1 MSPQEERAALTPRTS
16 LYAYALR
23 LRDAEPDGRP
33 PRRGYRLPAPDPGPA
48 PASPSAAPAATQQ
61 RGNLDRAGARAAA
74 TGAVAP
80 LLSDPDTLRAAD
92 EVHRRL
98 HDLGA
103 QVADVRNALA
113 GLPLEDA
120 AAARALGRRL
130 VRTGTSAPAVSVGI
144 DLLARLGEPED
155 VACLKVLGLFRSF
168 ARPVIAA
175 LTAIDCPTGALV
187 WLSRCTE
194 GRELR
199 RLVDALLA
207 RDDQA
212 ARDGLLAVPLDPRAV
227 GSETARRI
235 AEAVVLDDI
244 ISNDPVDAPTLAQA
258 GRLLVRMARANDY
271 RHEIL
276 AYDRAAAA
284 YEAFVTRASRLPPG
298 LDHYAILLSVAL
310 DLHSGPSVLLG
321 WRPGQR
327 EALLESLE
335 SVLTAPAWA
344 AVPGAGPGLTDP
356 GLTSPAE
363 RRRIQWI
370 RRAARQPFTRPA
382 APGRLRI
389 EVVVRDPA
397 VPECVE
403 TRVLID
409 GRPLVPEVF
418 DRGPAH
424 SPEYLLDTGRLRA
437 TAEPREVQLAEAYC
451 TEGCCGALHVT
462 ICRDGDQVVW
472 RDWRRPRT
480 LPSGRPAPELPEYR
494 FDAAAYDAEIAR
506 AETDRS
512 WAWPAR
518 NAARLI
524 ATGLR
529 DRPDVLARWDA
540 RLDWAGTDFGEPDTI
555 AVSFTFRPGI
565 AAGRQDEDGHYL
577 QFVWELQDDGT
588 PAEQQAAAALHR
600 LSTADPKGYAHVR
613 GGSRE
618 SAEALGHPWP

>member
-1 MSPQEERAALTPRTS
+1 MSPQEERDALTPRTS

-33 PRRGYRLPAPDPGPA
+33 PRRGYRLPEPDPDPAPDPTSPA
-48 PASPSAAPAATQQ
+48 AAPAAARQS
-61 RGNLDRAGARAAA
+61 GHLDGAEARAAA
-74 TGAVAP
+74 TDAVAP
-80 LLSDPDTLRAAD
+80 LLSDPDTLRAAG
-92 EVHRRL
+92 EVHHRL
-98 HDLGA
+98 GELGA
-103 QVADVRNALA
+103 RVAHVRDALA
-113 GLPLEDA
+113 RLPLEDE

-144 DLLARLGEPED
+144 GLLARLGEPED
-155 VACLKVLGLFRSF
+155 IPCLTVLGLFRTF
-168 ARPVIAA
+168 TRPVVAA

-207 RDDQA
+207 RDDRA

-235 AEAVVLDDI
+235 AETVMLDDI

-258 GRLLVRMARANDY
+258 GRLLVRMARADDY
-271 RHEIL
+271 TYEIL
-276 AYDRAAAA
+276 AYDGAVAA
-284 YEAFVTRASRLPPG
+284 YEAFVSRASRLPPG

-310 DLHSGPSVLLG
+310 DLHSGPGVLLG

-327 EALLESLE
+327 EVLLETLE

-344 AVPGAGPGLTDP
+344 AVPTDPGLTDP
-356 GLTSPAE
+356 AE
-363 RRRIQWI
+363 RRRVHWI

-382 APGRLRI
+382 AAGRLRV

-397 VPECVE
+397 VPETVE
-403 TRVLID
+403 TRLLID

-418 DRGPAH
+418 GRGPAH

-437 TAEPREVQLAEAYC
+437 TAEPREVRLAEAYC

-462 ICRDGDQVVW
+462 ICRDGDRVVW
-472 RDWRRPRT
+472 RDWRRPST
-480 LPSGRPAPELPEYR
+480 LPSRQPAPELPEYR

-524 ATGLR
+524 AAGLR
-529 DRPDVLARWDA
+529 ARPGVLARWDA

-555 AVSFTFRPGI
+555 AVSFTFRPGS
-565 AAGRQDEDGHYL
+565 AAGHQDEDGHCL
-577 QFVWELQDDGT
+577 QFIWELQDDGT
-588 PAEQQAAAALHR
+588 PPEQQAAAALHR
-600 LSTADPKGYAHVR
+600 LSTEDPKGYAEVR

-618 SAEALGHPWP
+618 SAEALGYPWP

>member
-23 LRDAEPDGRP
+23 LRDAEPDDRP
-33 PRRGYRLPAPDPGPA
+33 PRRGYRLPDPDTAPDTA
-48 PASPSAAPAATQQ
+48 PASPSAAPAATPQP
-61 RGNLDRAGARAAA
+61 GNLGWAEARAAA
-74 TGAVAP
+74 TDAIAP

-98 HDLGA
+98 RALGTR
-103 QVADVRNALA
+103 VSPLRDALA
-113 GLPLEDA
+113 ELPLKDE

-130 VRTGTSAPAVSVGI
+130 VRTGTSAPAVSVGLG
-144 DLLARLGEPED
+144 LLARLGEPED
-155 VACLKVLGLFRSF
+155 IPCLTVLGLFRTF
-168 ARPVIAA
+168 TRPVVAA

-187 WLSRCTE
+187 WLSRYTE

-199 RLVDALLA
+199 HLVDALLA
-207 RDDQA
+207 RDDRA
-212 ARDGLLAVPLDPRAV
+212 ARDGLLTVPLDPRAV

-235 AEAVVLDDI
+235 AEAVMLDDI
-244 ISNDPVDAPTLAQA
+244 IGDDPVDAPTLAQA
-258 GRLLVRMARANDY
+258 GRLLVRMARADDY
-271 RHEIL
+271 QYEVL
-276 AYDRAAAA
+276 AYDRAVAA

-310 DLHSGPSVLLG
+310 DLHSGPSVLLD
-321 WRPGQR
+321 WRTGQR
-327 EALLESLE
+327 EALLETLE
-335 SVLTAPAWA
+335 SVLTSPAWT
-344 AVPGAGPGLTDP
+344 AVPAGEPTDP
-356 GLTSPAE
+356 GE
-363 RRRIQWI
+363 RRRLHWM

-382 APGRLRI
+382 APGRLRV

-397 VPECVE
+397 VPESVE
-403 TRVLID
+403 TRLLID
-409 GRPLVPEVF
+409 GRPLVPEAF
-418 DRGPAH
+418 GRGPAH

-437 TAEPREVQLAEAYC
+437 AAEPREVQLAEAYC

-472 RDWRRPRT
+472 RDWRRPHT
-480 LPSGRPAPELPEYR
+480 LPTRQPAPELPEYR

-524 ATGLR
+524 AAGLR
-529 DRPDVLARWDA
+529 DRPGILARWDA

-555 AVSFTFRPGI
+555 AVSFTFRPGT
-565 AAGRQDEDGHYL
+565 AAGRQDKDGHYL
-577 QFVWELQDDGT
+577 QFIWDLQDDGT
-588 PAEQQAAAALHR
+588 PPEEQAAAALHR
-600 LSTADPKGYAHVR
+600 LSTEDPKGYAEVR

-618 SAEALGHPWP
+618 SAEALGYPWP

>member
-1 MSPQEERAALTPRTS
+1 MSPQEERGALTPRTS
-16 LYAYALR
+16 LYTYALR

-33 PRRGYRLPAPDPGPA
+33 SRRGYRLPDPDPA
-48 PASPSAAPAATQQ
+48 PAPAPQP
-61 RGNLDRAGARAAA
+61 GNLDRADARAAA
-74 TGAVAP
+74 TDAVAP

-98 HDLGA
+98 RELGVR
-103 QVADVRNALA
+103 VADVRNALA
-113 GLPLEDA
+113 GLPLEDE

-155 VACLKVLGLFRSF
+155 VPHLKVLGLFRSF

-187 WLSRCTE
+187 WLSRYTE

-199 RLVDALLA
+199 RLVDALLS

-235 AEAVVLDDI
+235 AEAVMLDDI
-244 ISNDPVDAPTLAQA
+244 ISDDPVDAPTLAQA
-258 GRLLVRMARANDY
+258 GRLLVRMARADDY
-271 RHEIL
+271 KYEIL
-276 AYDRAAAA
+276 TYDRAAAA

-344 AVPGAGPGLTDP
+344 AVPTDSGLIDP
-356 GLTSPAE
+356 DLTGPAE
-363 RRRIQWI
+363 RRRAQWI
-370 RRAARQPFTRPA
+370 RRAARQPFTHPA

-397 VPECVE
+397 VPESVE

-418 DRGPAH
+418 GRGSVH

-437 TAEPREVQLAEAYC
+437 TAEPREVRLAEAYC

-462 ICRDGDQVVW
+462 IRRDGDQVVW
-472 RDWRRPRT
+472 RDWRRPRA

-518 NAARLI
+518 NTARLI
-524 ATGLR
+524 AAGLR

-565 AAGRQDEDGHYL
+565 AAGRRDKDGHYL
-577 QFVWELQDDGT
+577 QFIWELQDDGT

-600 LSTADPKGYAHVR
+600 LSTADPKGYAQVR

-618 SAEALGHPWP
+618 SAEALGYPWT